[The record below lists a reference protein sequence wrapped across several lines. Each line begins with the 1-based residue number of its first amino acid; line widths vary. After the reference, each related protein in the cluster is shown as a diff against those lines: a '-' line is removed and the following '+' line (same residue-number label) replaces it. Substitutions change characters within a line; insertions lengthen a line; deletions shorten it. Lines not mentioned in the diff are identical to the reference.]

1 MSSVVKP
8 PLVHL
13 NLSSMATSFVESS
26 TGERPRPPHEH
37 SRPTA
42 TLWRWRLNKVTGM
55 TNGGMLDEDTH
66 KESMNVE
73 SELTR
78 EGEPFEDT
86 ENGAHCRRVMV
97 KVDDGSLAV
106 ELAKMGVNEKKT
118 QER

>member
-1 MSSVVKP
+1 M
-8 PLVHL
+8 
-13 NLSSMATSFVESS
+13 
-26 TGERPRPPHEH
+26 
-37 SRPTA
+37 
-42 TLWRWRLNKVTGM
+42 NKVTGM

-86 ENGAHCRRVMV
+86 EYSNRAHCRRVLV